1 MTYLTKA
8 YVPPLI
14 GDQLPGGYN
23 EKGERQ
29 NKGIVSS
36 LGASAENQKRNLM
49 QELLRNVGA
58 KIQPI
63 DADIQE
69 TYTEWNKKK
78 ALERLLIENGV
89 LDEFTRTYKPK
100 K

>member
-1 MTYLTKA
+1 MMS
-8 YVPPLI
+8 PPLV
-14 GDQLPGGYN
+14 GDTLAGFFGGYN

-29 NKGIVSS
+29 PRGIV
-36 LGASAENQKRNLM
+36 GALTTEQKDTQRRTLM

-69 TYTEWNKKK
+69 NYQELNRKR
-78 ALERLLIENGV
+78 AMQLLLLENGV
-89 LDEFTRTYKPK
+89 LRSFNRAYIPK
-100 K
+100 Q